1 MIKQTIYILF
11 FLTSFLISQS
21 SVSSINKIDKSENVL
36 TIIATANVKGEVD
49 PCGWKKKPL
58 GGLARKATILTEYNT
73 NELNNTFVVDA
84 GDLFFSENILEPGV
98 SKEIAIVNAN
108 IILESFNKMGCTVF
122 SPGSKDFA
130 AGKDFIKNTYQNAF
144 FPFVSS
150 NIYDNETNKLLFE
163 PYVIENRNGRRVA
176 FIGLSSIFQSE
187 GIDVKNPIPALDSI
201 LKEVTPISDIRILL
215 FSSNDNDIKN
225 IRKKYSDD
233 IALIIR
239 SHYKGRSFNGGADTP
254 TYGVGEKGK
263 ILYKFDLNIQDSSMP
278 FTDIAWCNKT
288 IEDKTRRLDTMKKGN
303 MLVDLKVLFKDN
315 IQQLNKIVKFE
326 NQIEEA
332 NQKLENAINRLEFE
346 KIELGKTVSGRIDIL
361 KIVDEGKLKIQ
372 EITRLNPDFKIKQKG
387 HAHDHDGDGY
397 PDH

>member
-1 MIKQTIYILF
+1 M
-11 FLTSFLISQS
+11 
-21 SVSSINKIDKSENVL
+21 
-36 TIIATANVKGEVD
+36 
-49 PCGWKKKPL
+49 
-58 GGLARKATILTEYNT
+58 GGLARKATILTEYKA
-73 NELNNTFVVDA
+73 NELNNAFVVDA

-130 AGKDFIKNTYQNAF
+130 AGKDFIKSTYQKAF

-187 GIDVKNPIPALDSI
+187 GIDVKNPIATLDSI
-201 LKEVTPISDIRILL
+201 LNEVIPISDIRILL

-239 SHYKGRSFNGGADTP
+239 SHYKGRSFDGGTDTP

-315 IQQLNKIVKFE
+315 IQQLNKIIKFE
-326 NQIEEA
+326 NQIKEA

-372 EITRLNPDFKIKQKG
+372 EITRLNPDFEIKQKG

>member
-1 MIKQTIYILF
+1 M
-11 FLTSFLISQS
+11 
-21 SVSSINKIDKSENVL
+21 
-36 TIIATANVKGEVD
+36 
-49 PCGWKKKPL
+49 